1 MPQYAILRFAK
12 HKGGSC
18 RALEVHHERQKDKYA
33 SNPDIDTEKSKYNF
47 HVVTPT
53 KYYRHE
59 VDERIQAAGC
69 RTRKDS
75 TRFVDTLIT
84 ASPEFFK
91 GRKQEEIKAFF
102 ETAVD
107 FISQKIGKDNIFS
120 AVVHMDEKTPHLHLC
135 FTPITKDGR
144 LSAKDILGNR
154 AQLSKWQDE
163 FHAHMVKQFP
173 GLARGESA
181 FETGRKHIPT
191 WLFKQSVSLSRQ
203 GKAIENELSNINP
216 INAGK
221 KKEAVLQ
228 MLLKWFPKMENFEGQ
243 LRKYQKSID
252 YLTKENADLAVKAKA
267 GSENKVKTQLE
278 IGKLQSEVTQLRRF
292 VSVIPDDM
300 RREIQAL
307 QKHNKNDRGYGR

>member
-18 RALEVHHERQKDKYA
+18 RALEAHHERQKEKYA
-33 SNPDIDTEKSKYNF
+33 SNPDIDTERSKHNF
-47 HVVTPT
+47 HIVKPNQ
-53 KYYRHE
+53 YYRHE
-59 VDERIQAAGC
+59 VDERIKAAGC

-84 ASPEFFK
+84 ASPAFFK
-91 GRKQEEIKAFF
+91 CKNQNEVAAFF

-107 FISQKIGKDNIFS
+107 FISQKIGRENIFS

-135 FTPITKDGR
+135 FTPITEDGR

-163 FHAHMVKQFP
+163 FHAHMVKKFP
-173 GLARGESA
+173 ILARGESA

-191 WLFKQSVSLSRQ
+191 WLFKQSVSLSKQAR
-203 GKAIENELSNINP
+203 AIEQELSAINP
-216 INAGK
+216 LNAGK
-221 KKEAVLQ
+221 KKDTILQ

-243 LRKYQKSID
+243 LRKYQESMD
-252 YLTKENADLAVKAKA
+252 SLSKENAALAEKAKS
-267 GSENKVKTQLE
+267 GNENKVKTKLE
-278 IGKLQSEVTQLRRF
+278 IGKLQSEVMDLRRF
-292 VSVIPDDM
+292 VAAIPDDL
-300 RREIQAL
+300 RQEL
-307 QKHNKNDRGYGR
+307 QKQMKSDRGFGR